1 MTKDC
6 LLIIEDEQDMRNGLK
21 RMLGRNFHDL
31 EILTAPDAENG
42 LLQIREFSVDL
53 VLLDI
58 KMPGMSGI
66 DLLKQ
71 LSTTAPWLTVI
82 MMTGFG
88 SIETAVEAIKL
99 GAYDF
104 VTKPFNKDDICRI
117 IRKGIERK
125 RLIQENYF
133 LKQKVGD
140 LAGLTEFVGQSKPM
154 QNFLSHLRTVARS
167 NYNTLV
173 RGESGTGKELTA
185 RALHNLSARRDK
197 PLIMVNCPAIP
208 EHLLESELFGHVRG
222 AFTGAEHDQ
231 AGLFAEAEGGTI
243 CLDEIGDL
251 PITVQSKLLRVLQ
264 EQEIKPLGDSRTRKI
279 DVRVTALTNLD
290 LEEMIR
296 QRKFRGDLFYRLNVV
311 SLRTPTLGEMADDIP
326 LLVNHFTSQVCHE
339 LELDVP
345 KKRFTQ
351 RAINVLMQRSWP
363 GNVRELQNVVRRAVM
378 FSMSDVI
385 DVADLQIMDGP
396 AGKNAKDSGN
406 HGFNKNREIIEY
418 KVAKEQVVDDF
429 TNEYVLRLLKKTGG
443 NVSQGAEISGLTR
456 TALQKIMRRR
466 NISADE
472 YRLKSDQES

>member
-311 SLRTPTLGEMADDIP
+311 SLRTPTLGEMTDDIP
-326 LLVNHFTSQVCHE
+326 LLINHFTSQVCHE
-339 LELDVP
+339 LDVP

-351 RAINVLMQRSWP
+351 GAINVLMQRSWP

-396 AGKNAKDSGN
+396 AGKNAKDSGY
-406 HGFNKNREIIEY
+406 HAFNKNREIIEY

-472 YRLKSDQES
+472 YRLKSEQES

>member
-311 SLRTPTLGEMADDIP
+311 SLRTPTLGEMTDDIP
-326 LLVNHFTSQVCHE
+326 LLINHFTSQVCHE
-339 LELDVP
+339 LDVP

-351 RAINVLMQRSWP
+351 GAINVLMQRSWP

-396 AGKNAKDSGN
+396 AGKNAKDSGY

-472 YRLKSDQES
+472 YRLKSEQES

>member
-1 MTKDC
+1 MRMAKDC
-6 LLIIEDEQDMRNGLK
+6 LLIIDDEQDMRNGLK
-21 RMLGRNFHDL
+21 RMLARNFDEL
-31 EILTAPDAENG
+31 DILTAADAESG
-42 LLQIREFSVDL
+42 LLQIKEFSVDL
-53 VLLDI
+53 LLLDI
-58 KMPGMSGI
+58 KMPGMSGLE
-66 DLLKQ
+66 LLKQ

-104 VTKPFNKDDICRI
+104 ISKPFNKDAICRI

-125 RLIQENYF
+125 RLIQENYY

-140 LAGLTEFVGQSKPM
+140 LVGLTDFIGQSEPM
-154 QNFLSHLRTVARS
+154 RNFLNQLRTIARS
-167 NYNTLV
+167 NYTTLV

-185 RALHNLSARRDK
+185 RALHTLSARRAK

-222 AFTGAEHDQ
+222 AFTGANHDQ
-231 AGLFAEAEGGTI
+231 AGLFAEADGGTI
-243 CLDEIGDL
+243 CLDEIGDI

-264 EQEIKPLGDSRTRKI
+264 EQEIKPLGASKTKKI

-296 QRKFRGDLFYRLNVV
+296 QRKFREDLFYRLNVV
-311 SLRTPTLGEMADDIP
+311 SLRTPSLSEIVDDIP
-326 LLVNHFTSQVCHE
+326 LLVNHFTTQVCQ
-339 LELDVP
+339 ELDLP
-345 KKRFTQ
+345 EKRFDQ
-351 RAINVLMQRSWP
+351 RALNVLMQRSWP

-378 FSMSDVI
+378 FCMSEVI
-385 DVADLQIMDGP
+385 GVADLQIMDIP
-396 AGKNAKDSGN
+396 VRKNVNDSADYDLNDGK
-406 HGFNKNREIIEY
+406 EIIEY

-429 TNEYVLRLLKKTGG
+429 TVNYVMRLLKETGG
-443 NVSQGAEISGLTR
+443 NVSQAAEISGLTR

-466 NISADE
+466 NITAAE
-472 YRLKSDQES
+472 YRLKAE

>member
-1 MTKDC
+1 MAKDC
-6 LLIIEDEQDMRNGLK
+6 LLIIDDEQDMRNGLK
-21 RMLGRNFHDL
+21 RMLARNFDEL
-31 EILTAPDAENG
+31 DILTAADAESG
-42 LLQIREFSVDL
+42 LLQIEEFSVDL
-53 VLLDI
+53 LLLDI
-58 KMPGMSGI
+58 KMPGMSGLE
-66 DLLKQ
+66 LLEK

-104 VTKPFNKDDICRI
+104 ISKPFNKEAICRI

-140 LAGLTEFVGQSKPM
+140 LAGLTDFIGQSEPM
-154 QNFLSHLRTVARS
+154 RNFLSQLRTIARS
-167 NYNTLV
+167 NYTTLV

-185 RALHNLSARRDK
+185 RALHNLSARRDM

-222 AFTGAEHDQ
+222 AFTGANHDQ
-231 AGLFAEAEGGTI
+231 TGLFAEADGGTI
-243 CLDEIGDL
+243 CLDEIGDI

-264 EQEIKPLGDSRTRKI
+264 EQEIKPLGASKTKKI

-290 LEEMIR
+290 LEQMIR
-296 QRKFRGDLFYRLNVV
+296 QRKFREDLFYRLNVV
-311 SLRTPTLGEMADDIP
+311 SLRTPSLSEIIDDIP

-339 LELDVP
+339 LDLPE
-345 KKRFTQ
+345 KRFNQ
-351 RAINVLMQRSWP
+351 QALNVLMQRSWP

-378 FSMSDVI
+378 FCMSTVI
-385 DVADLQIMDGP
+385 RVADLQIMDIPVRKNVNDSEDYGLND
-396 AGKNAKDSGN
+396 GK
-406 HGFNKNREIIEY
+406 EIIEY

-429 TNEYVLRLLKKTGG
+429 TVNYVMRLLKETGG
-443 NVSQGAEISGLTR
+443 NVSQAAEISGLTR

-466 NISADE
+466 NITAAE
-472 YRLKSDQES
+472 YRSKAE

>member
-1 MTKDC
+1 MAKDC
-6 LLIIEDEQDMRNGLK
+6 LLIIDDEQDMRNGLK
-21 RMLGRNFHDL
+21 RMLGRKFDEL
-31 EILTAPDAENG
+31 EILTAPDAERG
-42 LLQIREFSVDL
+42 LRQIEEFAVDL

-58 KMPGMSGI
+58 KMPGMSGLE
-66 DLLKQ
+66 LLKK

-104 VTKPFNKDDICRI
+104 ITKPFNKDDICRI

-140 LAGLTEFVGQSKPM
+140 LDGLTDFIGQSEPM
-154 QNFLSHLRTVARS
+154 KNFLSQLRTVARS
-167 NYNTLV
+167 NYTTLV

-197 PLIMVNCPAIP
+197 ALIMVNCPAIP

-222 AFTGAEHDQ
+222 AFTGANHDQ
-231 AGLFAEAEGGTI
+231 PGLFAEADGGTI
-243 CLDEIGDL
+243 CLDEVGDI

-264 EQEIKPLGDSRTRKI
+264 EQEIKPLGATKTKKI

-296 QRKFRGDLFYRLNVV
+296 QRKFREDLFYRLNVV
-311 SLRTPTLGEMADDIP
+311 SLRTPTLSEIVDDIP
-326 LLVNHFTSQVCHE
+326 LLTNHFTSQVCHE
-339 LELDVP
+339 LDLP
-345 KKRFTQ
+345 PKRFSQ
-351 RAINVLMQRSWP
+351 QAINVLVQRSWP
-363 GNVRELQNVVRRAVM
+363 GNVRQLQNVVRRAVI
-378 FSMSDVI
+378 FCMSDII
-385 DVADLQIMDGP
+385 DVNDLQTLRP
-396 AGKNAKDSGN
+396 ARKNSEDSRYTDFANG
-406 HGFNKNREIIEY
+406 HEIIEY
-418 KVAKEQVVDDF
+418 KVAKEQVVDEF
-429 TNEYVLRLLKKTGG
+429 TIKYVLHLLKETGG
-443 NVSQGAEISGLTR
+443 NVSHAAEISGLTR

-466 NISADE
+466 SITAAEFRSNSE
-472 YRLKSDQES
+472 

>member
-21 RMLGRNFHDL
+21 RMLGRHFDDL

-42 LLQIREFSVDL
+42 LLQIKEFSIDL

-58 KMPGMSGI
+58 KMPGMSGLE
-66 DLLKQ
+66 LLDQ

-104 VTKPFNKDDICRI
+104 ITKPFIKDDICRI
-117 IRKGIERK
+117 IHKGIERK

-140 LAGLTEFVGQSKPM
+140 MVGLTDFIGQSGPM
-154 QNFLSHLRTVARS
+154 RKFLSHLRTVARS
-167 NYNTLV
+167 NYTTLV

-185 RALHNLSARRDK
+185 RALHSLSARRDK

-222 AFTGAEHDQ
+222 AFTGADHDQ
-231 AGLFAEAEGGTI
+231 AGLFAEADGGTI
-243 CLDEIGDL
+243 CLDEVGDL

-264 EQEIKPLGDSRTRKI
+264 EQEIKPLGDNKTRKI

-296 QRKFRGDLFYRLNVV
+296 QRKFREDLFYRLNVV
-311 SLRTPTLGEMADDIP
+311 SLRTPTLSETVDDIP
-326 LLVNHFTSQVCHE
+326 LLVNHFTTQVCH
-339 LELDVP
+339 ELDVP
-345 KKRFTQ
+345 KKHFNQ

-378 FSMSDVI
+378 FCMADII
-385 DVADLQIMDGP
+385 DVADLQIMDAP
-396 AGKNAKDSGN
+396 VTRKSAYSGSHDLN
-406 HGFNKNREIIEY
+406 MANEIIEY
-418 KVAKEQVVDDF
+418 KVAKEQAVDDF
-429 TNEYVLRLLKKTGG
+429 TIDYVLRLLKKTGG
-443 NVSQGAEISGLTR
+443 NVSQSAEISGLTR

-466 NISADE
+466 NINADE
-472 YRLKSDQES
+472 YRSRSDQEN

>member
-6 LLIIEDEQDMRNGLK
+6 LLIIDDEQDMRNGLK
-21 RMLGRNFHDL
+21 RMLDRNFTDL
-31 EILTAPDAENG
+31 EILTAPDAEKG
-42 LLQIREFSVDL
+42 LLRINEYPVDL
-53 VLLDI
+53 ILLDI
-58 KMPGMSGI
+58 KMPGMSGLE
-66 DLLKQ
+66 LLKQ

-104 VTKPFNKDDICRI
+104 VTKPFDKEDICRI

-125 RLIQENYF
+125 RLIQENYL
-133 LKQKVGD
+133 LKRKVGD
-140 LAGLTEFVGQSKPM
+140 LTGSTEFIGQSEPM
-154 QNFLSHLRTVARS
+154 RNFLSQLRTVARS
-167 NYNTLV
+167 NYTTLV
-173 RGESGTGKELTA
+173 RGKSGTGKELTA
-185 RALHNLSARRDK
+185 RALHNLSARRAK

-222 AFTGAEHDQ
+222 AFTGADQDQ
-231 AGLFAEAEGGTI
+231 AGLFAEADGGTL

-264 EQEIKPLGDSRTRKI
+264 ENEIKPLGDSRTKKI

-296 QRKFRGDLFYRLNVV
+296 QRRFREDLFYRLNVV
-311 SLRTPTLGEMADDIP
+311 TLRTPTLSEIADDIP
-326 LLVNHFTSQVCHE
+326 LLVNHFTAKVCH
-339 LELDVP
+339 ELDVP
-345 KKRFTQ
+345 KKYFSQ
-351 RAINVLMQRSWP
+351 LAIDVLMQRSWP

-378 FSMSDVI
+378 FCMSEVI
-385 DVADLQIMDGP
+385 DIADLRIMDSP
-396 AGKNAKDSGN
+396 VRKNAGDPGYPGLTKDQP
-406 HGFNKNREIIEY
+406 IIEY

-429 TNEYVLRLLKKTGG
+429 TVKYVLRLLKETEG
-443 NVSQGAEISGLTR
+443 NVSQSAEISGLTR

-472 YRLKSDQES
+472 YRLKSDLES

>member
-1 MTKDC
+1 MANDC
-6 LLIIEDEQDMRNGLK
+6 LLIIDDEQDMRSGLK
-21 RMLGRNFHDL
+21 RMLGRKFEEL
-31 EILTAPDAENG
+31 EILTAHDAESG
-42 LLQIREFSVDL
+42 LQQIEEFSVDL

-58 KMPGMSGI
+58 KMPGMSGL
-66 DLLKQ
+66 DLLKK

-104 VTKPFNKDDICRI
+104 ITKPFNKDDICRI
-117 IRKGIERK
+117 IQKGIERK

-140 LAGLTEFVGQSKPM
+140 LAGLTDFIGQSQPM
-154 QNFLSHLRTVARS
+154 RKFLSQLRTVARS
-167 NYNTLV
+167 NYTTLV

-197 PLIMVNCPAIP
+197 ALIMVNCPAIP

-222 AFTGAEHDQ
+222 AFTGASHDQ
-231 AGLFAEAEGGTI
+231 PGLFAEANGGTI
-243 CLDEIGDL
+243 CLDEIGDI

-264 EQEIKPLGDSRTRKI
+264 EQEIKPLGATKTIKI

-296 QRKFRGDLFYRLNVV
+296 QRKFREDLFYRLNVV
-311 SLRTPTLGEMADDIP
+311 SLRTPSLSEIVDDIP
-326 LLVNHFTSQVCHE
+326 LLANHFIAQVCHE
-339 LELDVP
+339 LDLP
-345 KKRFTQ
+345 AKRFSQ
-351 RAINVLMQRSWP
+351 QAINLLMQRSWP

-378 FSMSDVI
+378 FCLSDVI
-385 DVADLQIMDGP
+385 DVNDLSALLP
-396 AGKNAKDSGN
+396 ARNNGENSRCSDFI
-406 HGFNKNREIIEY
+406 HGHEIIEY

-429 TNEYVLRLLKKTGG
+429 TVKYVLHLLKETGG
-443 NVSQGAEISGLTR
+443 NVSQAAEISGLTR

-466 NISADE
+466 NITAAE
-472 YRLKSDQES
+472 YRSHPE